1 MQEWVSFWNQIKLW
15 SLNHQIY
22 LYICFLVITSC
33 TKYAYT
39 CITCTRLRLL
49 YQCSIYTSYFIYFS
63 FNSLVIKNS
72 INNFNSCSLN
82 KNEWLSHL
90 KTQKTPYCMMNIS
103 SCPRYAWL
111 QLKPI
116 HLYWI
121 FEVLNY
127 QNW

>member
-1 MQEWVSFWNQIKLW
+1 MSQLLKSNQTLVIKSPNRLIHM
-15 SLNHQIY
+15 LFGHYIMHQIC
-22 LYICFLVITSC
+22 LYMYYDVPDWECCTSVV
-33 TKYAYT
+33 
-39 CITCTRLRLL
+39 
-49 YQCSIYTSYFIYFS
+49 YTSYFIYFS